1 MMARDAK
8 CSEISCS
15 SLCEKFRPEKTL
27 SSSSF
32 VRLFD
37 LDDFPDVSQCLSFI
51 TSSSDASTSV
61 CGPILRDEF
70 GDDPPDILVMTV
82 EMILRTV
89 SLLGGR
95 INDSRDEEKGRPEPD
110 LIELLLNNIQG
121 FRSMELISPRL
132 GL

>member
-1 MMARDAK
+1 MARDAK
-8 CSEISCS
+8 SSEISCS
-15 SLCEKFRPEKTL
+15 SLCEKFKPEKTL
-27 SSSSF
+27 SSSSL

-51 TSSSDASTSV
+51 TASSDASTSV

-95 INDSRDEEKGRPEPD
+95 INDSKDEENGMGEPD
-110 LIELLLNNIQG
+110 LIEVLLIYIQG
-121 FRSMELISPRL
+121 FRATKLICPRL
-132 GL
+132 GR